1 MNGRKTMKTW
11 QMIVAVVLLAA
22 MLITIFLPA
31 IHLNGKSLRKALEK
45 VVSGEM
51 VDQTAELAGIDM
63 DEIEDQID
71 QAIQTAEK
79 AGDIKLT
86 SISFGN
92 IMTRDAGRY
101 FWVDEDKTSDQ
112 TEILKSLKFVY
123 NTLRIILWI
132 VYIAAIL
139 VIVLTILGFVFEWSK
154 YIPLGISAGYGL
166 AVAGIFGFLRFVMP
180 GTLAKNNFFKEAFAE
195 VPISE
200 SLISSMISRIFT
212 SFLGCAFL
220 VVLIIA
226 VLILVWSVV
235 SMFVGGSKKIIEP
248 PILPPRPPVEPPYIP
263 PVPDTGLQDKVT
275 ELEKEKEKLLKE
287 KAALE
292 KALQENQNDQ
302 QPQMGQVVCIKGV
315 AVGQGFSLPETA
327 KIVVGKSRQN
337 TNMLIN
343 SPMVSNVHCSIRYKA
358 ATNTYIVK
366 DHSSNGTYVNGARL
380 QKDVPMS
387 FSAGTVLQLADG
399 SNEIKLG

>member
-112 TEILKSLKFVY
+112 TEILKSLKSVY
-123 NTLRIILWI
+123 NTLRRFWLL
-132 VYIAAIL
+132 Y
-139 VIVLTILGFVFEWSK
+139 
-154 YIPLGISAGYGL
+154 
-166 AVAGIFGFLRFVMP
+166 LRFLVLYLN
-180 GTLAKNNFFKEAFAE
+180 GQNTFHW
-195 VPISE
+195 E
-200 SLISSMISRIFT
+200 S
-212 SFLGCAFL
+212 
-220 VVLIIA
+220 
-226 VLILVWSVV
+226 
-235 SMFVGGSKKIIEP
+235 
-248 PILPPRPPVEPPYIP
+248 
-263 PVPDTGLQDKVT
+263 VPDMVWQWQEFLDFCGL
-275 ELEKEKEKLLKE
+275 
-287 KAALE
+287 
-292 KALQENQNDQ
+292 
-302 QPQMGQVVCIKGV
+302 
-315 AVGQGFSLPETA
+315 
-327 KIVVGKSRQN
+327 
-337 TNMLIN
+337 
-343 SPMVSNVHCSIRYKA
+343 
-358 ATNTYIVK
+358 
-366 DHSSNGTYVNGARL
+366 
-380 QKDVPMS
+380 
-387 FSAGTVLQLADG
+387 
-399 SNEIKLG
+399 

>member
-112 TEILKSLKFVY
+112 TEILKSLKSVY

-180 GTLAKNNFFKEAFAE
+180 GTLAK
-195 VPISE
+195 I
-200 SLISSMISRIFT
+200 IF
-212 SFLGCAFL
+212 
-220 VVLIIA
+220 
-226 VLILVWSVV
+226 
-235 SMFVGGSKKIIEP
+235 SKKH
-248 PILPPRPPVEPPYIP
+248 LR
-263 PVPDTGLQDKVT
+263 KFRF
-275 ELEKEKEKLLKE
+275 
-287 KAALE
+287 
-292 KALQENQNDQ
+292 QN
-302 QPQMGQVVCIKGV
+302 
-315 AVGQGFSLPETA
+315 L
-327 KIVVGKSRQN
+327 
-337 TNMLIN
+337 
-343 SPMVSNVHCSIRYKA
+343 
-358 ATNTYIVK
+358 
-366 DHSSNGTYVNGARL
+366 
-380 QKDVPMS
+380 
-387 FSAGTVLQLADG
+387 
-399 SNEIKLG
+399 